1 MPKKPRTDS
10 LGDRMKR
17 YEATTRFLL
26 PKRTYTILRVDGR
39 AFHTFT
45 RGLDK
50 PYDLNFI
57 KYMDDVAFDLCS
69 QIPGA
74 QFAYVQSDE
83 ASVLAVDFLDIKSEP
98 WFDGSVQKFVSVG
111 AAVATATFN
120 RRVAEEYYFA
130 AYAAQGDSHRTFS
143 KMSKKKPIAQ
153 FDARVFTIPD
163 PIEVENY
170 FVWRQQDA
178 ERNSVT
184 MLAQAYA
191 THKQLMGKNR
201 AAQHEIIHAAGD
213 NWAKHPTSFKHG
225 RVIRRSRPPAPEF
238 IEAMRKHPN
247 VVVLGKKPEDF
258 TSWFVDRETPS
269 FTKDRDYIR
278 GLIPVVWENDLLV
291 RKAEAGG

>member
-45 RGLDK
+45 RGLDR

-83 ASVLAVDFLDIKSEP
+83 VSVLAVDFLDIKSEP

-120 RRVAEEYYFA
+120 RRVAEEYFFA
-130 AYAAQGDSHRTFS
+130 AYSGAGDSHRSFS

-225 RVIRRSRPPAPEF
+225 RVIRRSDVKEWGKDLGEQPKD
-238 IEAMRKHPN
+238 EAYS
-247 VVVLGKKPEDF
+247 VG
-258 TSWFVDRETPS
+258 SWFVDRETPS
-269 FTKDRDYIR
+269 FTKDRDFIR
-278 GLIPVVWENDLLV
+278 NLIPVVWENDLLV